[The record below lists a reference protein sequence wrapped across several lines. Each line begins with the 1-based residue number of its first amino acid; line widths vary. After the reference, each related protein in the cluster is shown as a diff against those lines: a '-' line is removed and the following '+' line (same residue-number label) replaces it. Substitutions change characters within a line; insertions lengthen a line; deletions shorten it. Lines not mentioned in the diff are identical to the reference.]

1 MESPTSDWSFYP
13 RSTKWVS
20 NAGYFYIFH
29 FAMSFSLC
37 PLHRNMSTILL
48 CLRLCVWYLYLNF
61 KVLVLLNLEKNTVI
75 ISVQF
80 FTLTYLIWNR
90 FGVQGNKGNRKEKL
104 YFQPFEIFKK
114 KTYSNAHITVIVFCT
129 ARSKQRSV
137 FLKLERTTITLF
149 FVINTICTELQIVAV
164 VKDFELIKGS
174 QRFV

>member
-48 CLRLCVWYLYLNF
+48 CLRLCVWYIYLNF

-80 FTLTYLIWNR
+80 FTLTYLIWIGSAFRGIKETVRKSYTSNHSR
-90 FGVQGNKGNRKEKL
+90 FKE
-104 YFQPFEIFKK
+104 